1 LRFGAVLEIDWQ
13 LIGVTFATVF
23 IAEIGDKS
31 QLAAIAIGGSSNHPK
46 AVFFGS
52 VAALLLASAIGVL
65 AGGSITVL
73 FPPKILKGLAALG
86 FLIMAGRL
94 LWSNFSPE
102 ATSTT
107 VIAEGAS
114 GAIEE

>member
-1 LRFGAVLEIDWQ
+1 MPTVWMEIDWQ

-23 IAEIGDKS
+23 LAEIGDKS
-31 QLAAIAIGGSSNHPK
+31 QLAAIAIGGSSKYPK

-73 FPPKILKGLAALG
+73 FPPRILKGLAAIG
-86 FLIMAGRL
+86 FVIMASRL
-94 LWSNFSPE
+94 LWSAFQAPE
-102 ATSTT
+102 TAN
-107 VIAEGAS
+107 E
-114 GAIEE
+114 

>member
-1 LRFGAVLEIDWQ
+1 LEIDWQ

-23 IAEIGDKS
+23 LAEIGDKS

-52 VAALLLASAIGVL
+52 VAALLLASMIGVL

-73 FPPKILKGLAALG
+73 FPTKILKGLAAIG
-86 FLIMAGRL
+86 FLLMAGKL
-94 LWSNFSPE
+94 LWSNL
-102 ATSTT
+102 ATAQPL
-107 VIAEGAS
+107 AE
-114 GAIEE
+114 E

>member
-1 LRFGAVLEIDWQ
+1 MQ

-31 QLAAIAIGGSSNHPK
+31 QLAAIAIGGSSKHPK

-52 VAALLLASAIGVL
+52 VAALLLTSIIGVL
-65 AGGSITVL
+65 AGGSITIL
-73 FPPKILKGLAALG
+73 FPPRILKGLAALG
-86 FLIMAGRL
+86 FFVMASRL
-94 LWSNFSPE
+94 LWSNFGPA
-102 ATSTT
+102 ATSITA
-107 VIAEGAS
+107 IAEGAS

>member
-1 LRFGAVLEIDWQ
+1 LWFGAVLEIDWQ

-31 QLAAIAIGGSSNHPK
+31 QLAAIAIGGSSPHPK

-73 FPPKILKGLAALG
+73 FPPRILKGLAALG

-94 LWSNFSPE
+94 LWSNLSPAALS
-102 ATSTT
+102 AT
-107 VIAEGAS
+107 EK
-114 GAIEE
+114 

>member
-1 LRFGAVLEIDWQ
+1 LEIDWQ

-31 QLAAIAIGGSSNHPK
+31 QLAAIAIGGSSRHPK

-52 VAALLLASAIGVL
+52 VVALLLASAIGVL
-65 AGGSITVL
+65 AGGSITIL
-73 FPPKILKGLAALG
+73 FPPKILKGLAAFG
-86 FLIMAGRL
+86 FLIMASKL
-94 LWSNFSPE
+94 LWSNFNPA

-107 VIAEGAS
+107 
-114 GAIEE
+114 AIEE

>member
-1 LRFGAVLEIDWQ
+1 VVPCSFQLFCFGVVLEIDWQ

-31 QLAAIAIGGSSNHPK
+31 QLAAIAIGGSSKHPR

-52 VAALLLASAIGVL
+52 VAALLLASVIGVL
-65 AGGSITVL
+65 AGGSITIL
-73 FPPKILKGLAALG
+73 LPPRVLKGLAAIG
-86 FLIMAGRL
+86 FLVMASRL

-102 ATSTT
+102 NTSTT
-107 VIAEGAS
+107 T
-114 GAIEE
+114 IEE

>member
-1 LRFGAVLEIDWQ
+1 LNLIFELWLGWRVVLEINWQ

-23 IAEIGDKS
+23 LAEIGDKS
-31 QLAAIAIGGSSNHPK
+31 QLAAIAIGGSSPHPK

-73 FPPKILKGLAALG
+73 FPARILKGLAAVG
-86 FLIMAGRL
+86 FLIMATRL
-94 LWSNFSPE
+94 LWSNFAPVAPLS
-102 ATSTT
+102 
-107 VIAEGAS
+107 
-114 GAIEE
+114 EE